1 MENES
6 NTSPIT
12 YSDEL
17 VSDLHKD
24 ARGYRP
30 TESFWSYW
38 NLLMPSEKQ
47 GVWDGLCLSVE
58 NNISEDLDREALS
71 IRDFE
76 QELVRLQEWGAQS
89 KEQAIAW
96 FVDGLNEDERDPNY
110 ICYCLGLP
118 YSMSYLFKQKETA

>member
-47 GVWDGLCLSVE
+47 GVWDGLCAHL
-58 NNISEDLDREALS
+58 
-71 IRDFE
+71 IRMG
-76 QELVRLQEWGAQS
+76 R
-89 KEQAIAW
+89 
-96 FVDGLNEDERDPNY
+96 
-110 ICYCLGLP
+110 C
-118 YSMSYLFKQKETA
+118 YLFKQKETA